1 MHKNKKR
8 NIAAGQRRQFLG
20 SLCWLTLAGLMV
32 ATIGCNRSSNSSEP
46 GGVAAK
52 KKFYWIQPLKGHPVH
67 QMTQIAFREGAAK
80 EGYEAEIV
88 GTDSADI
95 GGTIALAEQALA
107 RGDAAGV
114 AIWTGNPAYNPL
126 IEKIGKS
133 GIPVILPHFPA
144 AEGSIPGASGVISCD
159 PADYAAEAARQIGK
173 AIEGKGAVAITQGSF
188 NSTENLVSEV
198 FARTMKQDFPNVRV
212 LAPIEEG
219 FDAPAAIAR
228 ASAILQGN
236 ADVVAAFSTT
246 GGGPVTW
253 ANASKEASR
262 KIVIVGMDYT
272 RVNLDLVKQGDV
284 FAVIGQPLWEESYG
298 AAELLAKLDK
308 HEKVQWWTKLQA
320 PFLTKDKLGPYY
332 ELLDKVEKA
341 IHR

>member
-1 MHKNKKR
+1 MYKKI
-8 NIAAGQRRQFLG
+8 NSAGEAGMRMRVCLCLLALA
-20 SLCWLTLAGLMV
+20 SLTV
-32 ATIGCNRSSNSSEP
+32 FTNGCNRSGTPSQGSEP
-46 GGVAAK
+46 AK

-67 QMTQIAFREGAAK
+67 QMTQIAFREGALK

-107 RGDAAGV
+107 RNDAAGV

-126 IEKIGKS
+126 IEKIGKL

-144 AEGSIPGASGVISCD
+144 PEGSIPGATGVISCD
-159 PADYAAEAARQIGK
+159 PAEYATQAAMQIGK
-173 AIEGKGAVAITQGSF
+173 AIGNKGAVAITQGSF
-188 NSTENLVSEV
+188 NSTENLVSEI
-198 FARTMKQDFPNVRV
+198 FTHTMKQNFPGVRV

-236 ADVVAAFSTT
+236 PDVAAAFSTT

-253 ANASKEASR
+253 ANASKETGR

-298 AAELLAKLDK
+298 SAELLATLVKG
-308 HEKVQWWTKLQA
+308 EKVPWRTRLDA
-320 PFLTKDKLGPYY
+320 PFITKDKLGPYY

-341 IHR
+341 IKR